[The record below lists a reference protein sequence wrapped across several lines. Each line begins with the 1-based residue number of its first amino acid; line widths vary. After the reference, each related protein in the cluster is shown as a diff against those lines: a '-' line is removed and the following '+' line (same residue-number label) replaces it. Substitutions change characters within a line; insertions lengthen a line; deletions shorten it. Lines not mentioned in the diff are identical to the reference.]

1 MAERDDK
8 GRFLPGWSG
17 GPGRPPKE
25 KSLTHL
31 INEFGESTDGE
42 GRSKWQAIIEQMFAQ
57 ALDGDR
63 TTQQY
68 LIDRWE
74 GKPTQREVVES
85 VQLPSIIRF
94 DDADDSEDTETD
106 TEPEAV

>member
-1 MAERDDK
+1 MAERDEN

-25 KSLTHL
+25 KSLTSL
-31 INEFGESTDGE
+31 INQFGEAVQENGKT
-42 GRSKWQAIIEQMFAQ
+42 RWQSVVEQMFAQ

-85 VQLPSIIRF
+85 VQLPSVIRF
-94 DDADDSEDTETD
+94 DDEDDTEDSDAGTQ
-106 TEPEAV
+106 PEAV